1 MLKEYSL
8 YVIKSIYAESVL
20 QKIML
25 FFRFTV
31 ESKESTS
38 VPKLKDPEYIKSAN
52 ISKSLAFVSLLTIFL
67 MTIYESVKSLIWS
80 NLTLWQSHTITI
92 LFAGFIAPIG
102 AYFALKRIEALR
114 QKALLELDQKN
125 SIGRELQKAHN
136 NLEIRVKERT
146 MELNKINELLKE
158 EINLRK
164 NVEHELRINTNK
176 IIESKE
182 LLEEKNLLLLNLND
196 QLADSEKE
204 LKDLVA
210 AKDKFFSILAH
221 DLRSPFNAL
230 LGSTE
235 MLEREAEELNTDE
248 IKEFAKSINN
258 SSKSFYKL
266 LENLLQWSRMQT
278 GRIVFQPTVF
288 NIQTMINEVCN
299 LFSHSA
305 KQKNISIQNYDNEA
319 RLVYADHDM
328 IDTIIRNLIS
338 NAIKFTNENGTI
350 IIKIV
355 ENNNHVYLSI
365 QDTGVGIPKNKIDK
379 LFSLK
384 ENNSTR
390 GTKNE
395 KGTGLGLILCREF
408 IEINGGKLITESTL
422 GIGSTFT
429 INIPKS
435 LNN

>member
-8 YVIKSIYAESVL
+8 NIIKNLYAESLL
-20 QKIML
+20 QKTMI
-25 FFRFTV
+25 FFRLQILP
-31 ESKESTS
+31 KENLNIT
-38 VPKLKDPEYIKSAN
+38 KLKNSEKTKSAN

-92 LFAGFIAPIG
+92 LFAGFISPIG

-114 QKALLELDQKN
+114 QKALMELDQKI
-125 SIGRELQKAHN
+125 SIGIELQKAHN

-146 MELNKINELLKE
+146 TELNKINELLKD

-176 IIESKE
+176 IIESKK
-182 LLEEKNLLLLNLND
+182 LLEDKNLLLLKLND
-196 QLADSEKE
+196 QLAESEKE

-235 MLEREAEELNTDE
+235 MLEREAEELNTSE

-278 GRIVFQPTVF
+278 GRIIYQPTIF
-288 NIQTMINEVCN
+288 NIQNIINEVNN

-305 KQKNISIQNYDNEA
+305 NQKNISILHCNKEPHT
-319 RLVYADHDM
+319 VYADHDM
-328 IDTIIRNLIS
+328 IETVIRNLIS
-338 NAIKFTNENGTI
+338 NAIKFTNVNGKI

-384 ENNSTR
+384 ENTSTR
-390 GTKNE
+390 GTKDE

-408 IEINGGKLITESTL
+408 IEMNGGKLITESAL

-429 INIPKS
+429 VNIPKS
-435 LNN
+435 LIN